1 MAEGDSPRH
10 ATFLKMLDD
19 LHARHLVG
27 VADVREVW
35 LIRHA
40 DAYVGLESLN
50 EGVLDPPLSALGL
63 EQAARLAR
71 RLSDVPLGAVWSS
84 RLRRAAETADA
95 VARPHGL
102 EVRHDER
109 LREVRTDWDE
119 GRSGSLKEPGVYPF
133 LEPESE
139 VVERMSSVV
148 ADVVATLTPADPP
161 RAAMVTHNA
170 AIALYVASVLGL
182 SWGQLRIMPQYTS
195 VTVLAVKD
203 GKVVVHSVA
212 DATHLAAQRPGSD

>member
-1 MAEGDSPRH
+1 VAEGDSPRH

-50 EGVLDPPLSALGL
+50 EGVLDPPLSGLGL
-63 EQAARLAR
+63 DQAARLAR
-71 RLSDVPLGAVWSS
+71 RLSEVPIGAVWSS
-84 RLRRAAETADA
+84 SLRRATETAEA

-102 EVRHDER
+102 GVRQDER

-119 GRSGSLKEPGVYPF
+119 GRSGSLKDPGVYPF

-139 VVERMSSVV
+139 VVEHPEKGCVTLLWKLSHGAPPGGSPGSSPRWQR
-148 ADVVATLTPADPP
+148 LRSPSWLPGPRPP
-161 RAAMVTHNA
+161 RPRAC
-170 AIALYVASVLGL
+170 
-182 SWGQLRIMPQYTS
+182 
-195 VTVLAVKD
+195 
-203 GKVVVHSVA
+203 
-212 DATHLAAQRPGSD
+212 

>member
-1 MAEGDSPRH
+1 
-10 ATFLKMLDD
+10 MLDD

-27 VADVREVW
+27 VADVQEIW
-35 LIRHA
+35 MIRHA

-50 EGVLDPPLSALGL
+50 EGVLDPPLSGLGL
-63 EQAARLAR
+63 DQASRLAR
-71 RLSDVPLGAVWSS
+71 RLSEVPIGAVWSS
-84 RLRRAAETADA
+84 SLRRATETAEA

-102 EVRHDER
+102 GVRQDER

-119 GRSGSLKEPGVYPF
+119 GRSGSLKDPGVYPF

-148 ADVVATLTPADPP
+148 ADVVAGLEPTGPQ
-161 RAAMVTHNA
+161 RAAVVTHNA
-170 AIALYVASVLGL
+170 AIALYVSSVLGL

-195 VTVLAVKD
+195 VSVLAVKD
-203 GKVVVHSVA
+203 GQVVVHSLA
-212 DATHLAAQRPGSD
+212 DATHLTAQPHISD